1 MRLHGVP
8 PYRPVATSHVE
19 KAQECMDTAAW
30 KAVGYEPHEGE
41 TSRES
46 RVSSTESGG
55 GPAVRGGGKGKA
67 ARAFAGPRGP
77 LRDPPGGRGGTGTGG
92 RGPR

>member
-1 MRLHGVP
+1 
-8 PYRPVATSHVE
+8 
-19 KAQECMDTAAW
+19 MDTAAW

-55 GPAVRGGGKGKA
+55 GPASRGKEGEGGKSLRGASRATPRPAGWTGRDGDRRQGPQVGAGK
-67 ARAFAGPRGP
+67 
-77 LRDPPGGRGGTGTGG
+77 
-92 RGPR
+92 